1 VQAIAQVTRDAN
13 GLIVQISTPKINV
26 AEENLNVIVAGFNY
40 LWKTAGAGS
49 FDFEASYS
57 NVLKHNQTLF
67 PGDTPVNLLENPFY
81 STEFKTKTNFAITYD
96 LAKFSTTLY
105 VEHYGKTPNYL
116 AQQDPVLTYDTPGAG
131 RLGTW
136 TIANLS
142 AKYQVLHGLTLSANI
157 NNLFDK
163 LPPID
168 YSTPGIYSQPFNV
181 ENYNNY
187 GRSFFVEANYKF
199 GH

>member
-1 VQAIAQVTRDAN
+1 M
-13 GLIVQISTPKINV
+13 
-26 AEENLNVIVAGFNY
+26 
-40 LWKTAGAGS
+40 
-49 FDFEASYS
+49 
-57 NVLKHNQTLF
+57 
-67 PGDTPVNLLENPFY
+67 
-81 STEFKTKTNFAITYD
+81 
-96 LAKFSTTLY
+96 
-105 VEHYGKTPNYL
+105 
-116 AQQDPVLTYDTPGAG
+116 
-131 RLGTW
+131 
-136 TIANLS
+136 S
-142 AKYQVLHGLTLSANI
+142 AKYEILHGLTLSANV

>member
-1 VQAIAQVTRDAN
+1 MQ
-13 GLIVQISTPKINV
+13 S
-26 AEENLNVIVAGFNY
+26 
-40 LWKTAGAGS
+40 
-49 FDFEASYS
+49 
-57 NVLKHNQTLF
+57 
-67 PGDTPVNLLENPFY
+67 PFY
-81 STEFKTKTNFAITYD
+81 STEFKTKANVALTWDFH
-96 LAKFSTTLY
+96 KFGTTLY
-105 VEHYGKTPNYL
+105 VEYYGKTPNY
-116 AQQDPVLTYDTPGAG
+116 ASQQDVTLAYAAPGAG

-142 AKYQVLHGLTLSANI
+142 AKYEVLKGLTLSANV

-168 YSTPGIYSQPFNV
+168 YSTPGIYTQPFNV

-187 GRSFFVEANYKF
+187 GRSFFVEASYKF

>member
-1 VQAIAQVTRDAN
+1 MR
-13 GLIVQISTPKINV
+13 STWR
-26 AEENLNVIVAGFNY
+26 LC
-40 LWKTAGAGS
+40 
-49 FDFEASYS
+49 ASS
-57 NVLKHNQTLF
+57 
-67 PGDTPVNLLENPFY
+67 
-81 STEFKTKTNFAITYD
+81 A
-96 LAKFSTTLY
+96 TTLY

-116 AQQDPVLTYDTPGAG
+116 AQQDRRGLCAPGGG

-142 AKYQVLHGLTLSANI
+142 AKYEVLHGLTLSANV

-187 GRSFFVEANYKF
+187 GRSYFVEANYKF

>member
-1 VQAIAQVTRDAN
+1 MGERRA
-13 GLIVQISTPKINV
+13 
-26 AEENLNVIVAGFNY
+26 
-40 LWKTAGAGS
+40 
-49 FDFEASYS
+49 
-57 NVLKHNQTLF
+57 
-67 PGDTPVNLLENPFY
+67 Y
-81 STEFKTKTNFAITYD
+81 STEFKTKTNAAITYD
-96 LAKFSTTLY
+96 YAKLSTTLY
-105 VEHYGKTPNYL
+105 VEYYGRTPNYL
-116 AQQDPVLTYDTPGAG
+116 AQQDPVATYSAPGAG

-142 AKYQVLHGLTLSANI
+142 AKYEILHGLILSANV

-168 YSTPGIYSQPFNV
+168 YSTPGIYSAPFNV

-187 GRSFFVEANYKF
+187 GRSFFVEASYKF

>member
-1 VQAIAQVTRDAN
+1 M
-13 GLIVQISTPKINV
+13 
-26 AEENLNVIVAGFNY
+26 
-40 LWKTAGAGS
+40 
-49 FDFEASYS
+49 
-57 NVLKHNQTLF
+57 
-67 PGDTPVNLLENPFY
+67 
-81 STEFKTKTNFAITYD
+81 
-96 LAKFSTTLY
+96 
-105 VEHYGKTPNYL
+105 
-116 AQQDPVLTYDTPGAG
+116 
-131 RLGTW
+131 
-136 TIANLS
+136 
-142 AKYQVLHGLTLSANI
+142 LHGLTLSANV